1 MSFPVSGRRFRPWEG
16 YCRPKAAGISREGG
30 IFFIPE
36 RYLIAVTGIKPGTVY
51 RAFFFGL
58 RKEEYDAGAV
68 VPYRQGAWQPPKP
81 LIVQA
86 AALVMET
93 KGFPHE
99 LFTSDPTRPERPEL
113 CRGFISATRVKKGE
127 EPSCL

>member
-1 MSFPVSGRRFRPWEG
+1 MPGPWSPTD
-16 YCRPKAAGISREGG
+16 R
-30 IFFIPE
+30 
-36 RYLIAVTGIKPGTVY
+36 
-51 RAFFFGL
+51 
-58 RKEEYDAGAV
+58 
-68 VPYRQGAWQPPKP
+68 GAWQPPKP

-99 LFTSDPTRPERPEL
+99 LFTSDPTRPEL